1 MIPIPHPQLL
11 LVAGALLPVVGATA
25 LVSYLFRHRGKPGA
39 NWFMISLAAVAVFCG
54 SYGLSLLVFDP
65 GVRVA
70 FEMVTIVA
78 VCCIGPPFLAFGL
91 EYTGRPDI
99 VRNPLFGA
107 VFAVPV
113 LTVPVAATN
122 ASHGLLWSGFELTP
136 LFGAATVQYTL
147 GPWGFFAAIFSL
159 GTAGLGALLLVG
171 AILKYGPLYRREAT
185 AVVLSTIP
193 PSVGGL
199 LWLFGVGPV
208 PQLNLAPVLMI
219 PHLAFDAY
227 AFVGTHM
234 FETNPTT
241 QRAAERSALD
251 DLSDPLLVLDPNE
264 QVVNLNGRATA
275 LFGVSAPEDLP
286 ISLEALTDV
295 DLDGMRTAGELRVGG
310 SEGGTYAVSYTPLS
324 DTRADPVGSMVV
336 LYDITEARRRDQQLA
351 VLNRVLRHNLRNE
364 MTVIRGYADG
374 LSAELEEQTLAAQAE
389 TIVEASDRLLSIG
402 EKVRTFDRIQEGKLR
417 RRELSVVALL
427 DDIERELRDEHPEAT
442 VERDIPAPDFEVRSD
457 PDVLALI
464 LSNLVGNAV
473 EHAEEGTDPAVE
485 VRARGAAANEAVFEV
500 RDGNPQIPEIE
511 TASLEAGDETQLQH
525 GRGIGLWIVSWC
537 VAVLNGEIR
546 FRYDDGNVV
555 TVVLPDSY
563 VGS

>member
-1 MIPIPHPQLL
+1 MIPIPHLQLLSIPHLQLL
-11 LVAGALLPVVGATA
+11 LVAVALFPVAGVAA
-25 LVSYLFRHRGKPGA
+25 LIWYLFRHRGKPGA
-39 NWFMISLAAVAVFCG
+39 NWFMLSLVGVAAFCG

-65 GVRVA
+65 GTRA
-70 FEMVTIVA
+70 TFEMVTIVA
-78 VCCIGPPFLAFGL
+78 VCCIGPPFLSFGL

-99 VRNPLFGA
+99 VRNPLYGA
-107 VFAVPV
+107 IFAVPV
-113 LTVPVAATN
+113 LTIPIAATN
-122 ASHGLLWSGFELTP
+122 ASHGLLWSGFELDP
-136 LFGAATVQYTL
+136 LFGAATVQYTF

-185 AVVLSTIP
+185 AVVLSTIS

-208 PQLNLAPVLMI
+208 PQLNLAPMLMI
-219 PHLAFDAY
+219 PHLALDAY

-251 DLSDPLLVLDPNE
+251 DLSDPLFVLDTNE

-275 LFGVSAPEDLP
+275 LFGVSAPDDLP
-286 ISLEALTDV
+286 VALETLTDV
-295 DLDGMRTAGELRVGG
+295 DLDGMRAAGELRVGG

-324 DTRADPVGSMVV
+324 DTRGDSVGSMVV

-374 LSAELEEQTLAAQAE
+374 LSSELEDQQFATQAG

-402 EKVRTFDRIQEGKLR
+402 EKIRTFDRIQDKELR
-417 RRELSVVALL
+417 RRELSVAALL

-442 VERDIPAPDFEVRSD
+442 VERDIPDPDFEVRSD
-457 PDVLALI
+457 PDVLELI

-473 EHAEEGTDPAVE
+473 EHAGEGTDPIVE
-485 VRARGAAANEAVFEV
+485 IHGRGTAADGEAVFEI
-500 RDGNPQIPEIE
+500 RDGNRQI
-511 TASLEAGDETQLQH
+511 
-525 GRGIGLWIVSWC
+525 RK
-537 VAVLNGEIR
+537 
-546 FRYDDGNVV
+546 
-555 TVVLPDSY
+555 
-563 VGS
+563 

>member
-251 DLSDPLLVLDPNE
+251 DLSDPLLILDPNE

-310 SEGGTYAVSYTPLS
+310 SEGGDVRGFI
-324 DTRADPVGSMVV
+324 RA
-336 LYDITEARRRDQQLA
+336 AF
-351 VLNRVLRHNLRNE
+351 
-364 MTVIRGYADG
+364 GYA
-374 LSAELEEQTLAAQAE
+374 
-389 TIVEASDRLLSIG
+389 R
-402 EKVRTFDRIQEGKLR
+402 
-417 RRELSVVALL
+417 
-427 DDIERELRDEHPEAT
+427 
-442 VERDIPAPDFEVRSD
+442 
-457 PDVLALI
+457 
-464 LSNLVGNAV
+464 
-473 EHAEEGTDPAVE
+473 
-485 VRARGAAANEAVFEV
+485 
-500 RDGNPQIPEIE
+500 
-511 TASLEAGDETQLQH
+511 
-525 GRGIGLWIVSWC
+525 
-537 VAVLNGEIR
+537 
-546 FRYDDGNVV
+546 
-555 TVVLPDSY
+555 
-563 VGS
+563 